1 MGCTPIVRQK
11 VKTLPR
17 PIEKIVAID
26 WTIDDNQP
34 VGEAEASSAGE
45 QLAKE

>member
-1 MGCTPIVRQK
+1 LQLSKFHFQTNDFGSESPV
-11 VKTLPR
+11 
-17 PIEKIVAID
+17 
-26 WTIDDNQP
+26 

>member
-1 MGCTPIVRQK
+1 
-11 VKTLPR
+11 LPSTG
-17 PIEKIVAID
+17 PLL
-26 WTIDDNQP
+26 TISL